1 MKQTK
6 NSGTLV
12 VAVIFGLLI
21 LFALMT
27 SCCSKQHVCEP
38 NYKALK
44 EFQAKD

>member
-6 NSGTLV
+6 TNETFV
-12 VAVIFGLLI
+12 AAVIVGLLI

-38 NYKALK
+38 DYKALR
-44 EFQAKD
+44 EFQKR